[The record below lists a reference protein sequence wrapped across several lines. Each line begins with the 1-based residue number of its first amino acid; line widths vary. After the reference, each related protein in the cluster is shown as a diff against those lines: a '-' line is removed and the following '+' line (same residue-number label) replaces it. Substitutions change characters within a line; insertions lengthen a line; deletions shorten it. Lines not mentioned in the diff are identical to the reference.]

1 MAKAFIHNAKVVWIR
16 GGKAFPVH
24 ECHDVAYPIA
34 RQYVKDHCHDSVYS
48 GGVLKAVSM
57 LQKEFKGI

>member
-1 MAKAFIHNAKVVWIR
+1 MSREFVHNAKVVWIR
-16 GGKAFPVH
+16 NGKAFPVH
-24 ECHDVAYPIA
+24 ECHDVHYAIA
-34 RQYVKDHCHDSVYS
+34 RQFVRENKNSNAYK